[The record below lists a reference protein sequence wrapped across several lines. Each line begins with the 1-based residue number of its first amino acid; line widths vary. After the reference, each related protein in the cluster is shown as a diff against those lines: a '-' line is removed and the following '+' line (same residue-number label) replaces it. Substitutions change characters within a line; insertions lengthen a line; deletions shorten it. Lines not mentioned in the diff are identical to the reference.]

1 MRGKSSPSTPTPL
14 QMLSPP
20 ESESD
25 TTKRELQIAST
36 SPFRLP
42 DDWFVEFK
50 TRRNNT
56 ASPGRVDKYYH
67 EPGTGRMFRS
77 LIAVKRY
84 LTEENQYTPTPTP
97 ETVKAGNENTM
108 QIVVRTIKSTS
119 HFKLPDDWVIEEK
132 PRSNANYAGIID
144 KYYIEP
150 GTGQRFRS
158 LVAVERYLTQ
168 ANENTATPKALKPG
182 NQTSHYSGLRKKN
195 ISSDIYSLDVLS
207 KDLEDEEDTVMF
219 KALKLSNSSTPS
231 KKTASRKKNN
241 SSKGVSTSASP
252 PEKINWVLSG
262 PGGLIWSAFMD
273 ESIVPESEKQKWS
286 ETFITTLQDRNF

>member
-20 ESESD
+20 QSESD
-25 TTKRELQIAST
+25 TTKRELQIVST

-84 LTEENQYTPTPTP
+84 LTEENQYTPTP
-97 ETVKAGNENTM
+97 EAVKAGNENTM
-108 QIVVRTIKSTS
+108 QIVVHTMKSTS

-132 PRSNANYAGIID
+132 PRSNANYAGIVD

-182 NQTSHYSGLRKKN
+182 DQTSHYCGLRKKN
-195 ISSDIYSLDVLS
+195 ISSDIHSLDVVS
-207 KDLEDEEDTVMF
+207 EDLEDEEDTVTL
-219 KALKLSNSSTPS
+219 KALKLYNSSTPS

-286 ETFITTLQDRNF
+286 ETFITTFQDRNF

>member
-1 MRGKSSPSTPTPL
+1 
-14 QMLSPP
+14 MLSPP
-20 ESESD
+20 EPESD
-25 TTKRELQIAST
+25 TAKRELQIVST

-56 ASPGRVDKYYH
+56 TSPGRVDKYYH
-67 EPGTGRMFRS
+67 EPGTGQMFRS

-84 LTEENQYTPTPTP
+84 LTEENQYTPTP

-132 PRSNANYAGIID
+132 PRSNANYAGTID

-168 ANENTATPKALKPG
+168 ANENTATPKALKRG
-182 NQTSHYSGLRKKN
+182 NQTSHYCGLRKKK
-195 ISSDIYSLDVLS
+195 ISSDIYSLDVLG
-207 KDLEDEEDTVMF
+207 KDLEDEEDTVTL
-219 KALKLSNSSTPS
+219 KALKLSSSSTPS
-231 KKTASRKKNN
+231 KKTASGKKNN
-241 SSKGVSTSASP
+241 SSKGIGTSASP

-273 ESIVPESEKQKWS
+273 ESTVPESEKQKWS
-286 ETFITTLQDRNF
+286 ETFITTLQDRSF

>member
-14 QMLSPP
+14 HMLSPP

-25 TTKRELQIAST
+25 TTKRELQIVST

-84 LTEENQYTPTPTP
+84 LTEENLYTPTP
-97 ETVKAGNENTM
+97 ETVKAGDENTM
-108 QIVVRTIKSTS
+108 QIVVRPIKSTS

-182 NQTSHYSGLRKKN
+182 DQTSHYCGLQKKN

-207 KDLEDEEDTVMF
+207 KDLEDEEDTVTL

>member
-1 MRGKSSPSTPTPL
+1 MRGKASPSTPTPL

-20 ESESD
+20 QSESD
-25 TTKRELQIAST
+25 TTKRELQIVST

-67 EPGTGRMFRS
+67 EPGTGRRFRS
-77 LIAVKRY
+77 LIAAKRY
-84 LTEENQYTPTPTP
+84 LTEENQYTPTP
-97 ETVKAGNENTM
+97 EAVKAGNENTM
-108 QIVVRTIKSTS
+108 QIVVRTMKSTS

-132 PRSNANYAGIID
+132 PRSNANYAGIVD

-168 ANENTATPKALKPG
+168 ANETATPKALKPG
-182 NQTSHYSGLRKKN
+182 DQTSHYCGLRKKN
-195 ISSDIYSLDVLS
+195 ISSDIHSLDVVS
-207 KDLEDEEDTVMF
+207 EDLEDEEDTVTL
-219 KALKLSNSSTPS
+219 KALKLYNSSTPS
-231 KKTASRKKNN
+231 KKTASRKNNN

-286 ETFITTLQDRNF
+286 ETFITTFQDRNF

>member
-1 MRGKSSPSTPTPL
+1 MRGKSSPSTPAPL

-20 ESESD
+20 EPESD
-25 TTKRELQIAST
+25 TAKRELQIVST

-84 LTEENQYTPTPTP
+84 LTEENQYTPTPKA
-97 ETVKAGNENTM
+97 VKAGNENTM

-132 PRSNANYAGIID
+132 PRSNANYAGTID

-182 NQTSHYSGLRKKN
+182 DQTSHYCGLRKKN

-207 KDLEDEEDTVMF
+207 KDLEDEEDTVTA